1 MTTRSPQNAGR
12 DSGVPQIAASETVPR
27 TPVRKPARS
36 PQGAVLRDRAPGVII
51 AGTHSGCGKTTVTLG
66 LLAALTRRGTPVQPF
81 KCGPDFIDPTLHQL
95 VTGRHSPNLDLWM
108 TGPDYV
114 LQAFQRHCRPGDLGL
129 VEGVMGMFDGG
140 ESSAAALASCLKL
153 PVVLVLDAKAAAES
167 AAAVLKGFELF
178 APEIAPTAVI
188 LNRVG
193 SERHR
198 RRLYQAIE
206 QHCQSEIIGDLPRDL
221 EFTIPERHLG
231 LRMGS
236 ESPLSPAAL
245 DKLATAI
252 EQYVDLDRLLA
263 LAVGKLGS
271 DQRPEEP
278 RDPTKPVGG
287 GSSVPFRSFSAD
299 ILSAAEASAARQ
311 RTNPRKWTDEPP
323 GDSPWKFSPPV
334 RLGVARDAAFCFYY
348 LDNLELLQDAGAEL
362 VFFSP
367 LTDHKLPPDLD
378 GIYLGGG
385 YPELH
390 AQELAANR
398 EMCTAIRKWAEA
410 GGVIY
415 GECGGFMYLCQGI
428 EDFDGNFHPL
438 AGVFPVRAGMGRRL
452 AALGY
457 REAVTAQEGLFGLAG
472 TRLRGHEF
480 HYSRIEPMP
489 EHLEPLYH
497 STNLD
502 GDAGSSAYRR
512 HNTVAGYLHLH
523 LGSNPEA
530 AAAFVKNCQD
540 NKP

>member
-1 MTTRSPQNAGR
+1 M
-12 DSGVPQIAASETVPR
+12 
-27 TPVRKPARS
+27 
-36 PQGAVLRDRAPGVII
+36 II

-114 LQAFQRHCRPGDLGL
+114 RQAFQRHCRPGDLGL

-198 RRLYQAIE
+198 RRLYLAIE

-231 LRMGS
+231 LQMGS

-245 DKLATAI
+245 EKLATAI
-252 EQYVDLDRLLA
+252 EQHVDMDRLLT
-263 LAVGKLGS
+263 LAADKQKGKLGS
-271 DQRPEEP
+271 DTNFVEGNWGQTPISPKGADQRSEESK
-278 RDPTKPVGG
+278 DPTKPVEGR
-287 GSSVPFRSFSAD
+287 SSIPFRSFSAD
-299 ILSAAEASAARQ
+299 ILSASEASAARQ
-311 RTNPRKWTDEPP
+311 QTNPRKGTDEPP
-323 GDSPWKFSPPV
+323 GDYPWKFSPPV

-367 LTDHKLPPDLD
+367 LTDRKLPPDLD

-385 YPELH
+385 YPELY
-390 AQELAANR
+390 ARELAANR
-398 EMCTAIRKWAEA
+398 EICTNIRGFAET
-410 GGVIY
+410 GGAIY
-415 GECGGFMYLCQGI
+415 GECGGFMYLCRGI

-438 AGVFPVRAGMGRRL
+438 AGVFPVRANMGRRL

-457 REAVTAQEGLFGLAG
+457 REAVTAQSGLFGPAG

-489 EHLEPLYH
+489 EHIERLYH

-502 GDAGSSAYRR
+502 GDAGSAAYRR